1 MIIFTIILFALF
13 SPLAFLWDWILTTV
27 YLLKTKKS
35 DKIFDSIV
43 KDEEEEEVEEDD
55 KVQLSVA
62 IIEDK
67 AYWVIDNTFYVAE
80 VINGEV
86 DRSSSRP
93 VDPFTMSAS
102 EIKKMLFI
110 LDNIVEG

>member
-1 MIIFTIILFALF
+1 MTILTIILFALF
-13 SPLAFLWDWILTTV
+13 SPIAFVWDWILTTI
-27 YLLKTKKS
+27 YLLKTNKS

-43 KDEEEEEVEEDD
+43 NDEQDMEEEKEVEI
-55 KVQLSVA
+55 SVA

-67 AYWVIDNTFYVAE
+67 AYWVVDNTFYVAE
-80 VINGEV
+80 VVDGEI

-93 VDPFTMSAS
+93 VDPFTMSS
-102 EIKKMLFI
+102 SDVRKMLFI

>member
-1 MIIFTIILFALF
+1 MTILTIILFALF
-13 SPLAFLWDWILTTV
+13 SPVSFLWDWILTTL
-27 YLLKTKKS
+27 YLLKTSKS

-43 KDEEEEEVEEDD
+43 GDGQDMEEDGE
-55 KVQLSVA
+55 VQISVA

-67 AYWVIDNTFYVAE
+67 AYWVVDNTFYVAE
-80 VINGEV
+80 VVDGEI

-93 VDPFTMSAS
+93 VDPFSMSS
-102 EIKKMLFI
+102 SDVKKMLFI